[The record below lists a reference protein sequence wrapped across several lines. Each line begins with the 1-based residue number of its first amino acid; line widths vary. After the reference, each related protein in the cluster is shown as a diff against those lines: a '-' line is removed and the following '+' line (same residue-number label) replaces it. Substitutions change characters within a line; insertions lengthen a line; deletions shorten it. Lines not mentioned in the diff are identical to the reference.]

1 MHSIANMFISLTF
14 APENMD
20 TPNVQSFY
28 IELGRL
34 IKEKRKRILLN
45 QSALGDSVGLSRTS
59 ITNIERGRQQVALHM
74 LYEIASALRVEPQD
88 LLPAKR
94 FLEKKRTLRLSD
106 RHLSQEVADK
116 IAELYTEVPTKER
129 TKEKRNASD

>member
-1 MHSIANMFISLTF
+1 MFIFLTF
-14 APENMD
+14 AHGNGD
-20 TPNVQSFY
+20 TPRVRDFY
-28 IELGRL
+28 VELGRL

-74 LYEIASALRVEPQD
+74 LYVIASALRVEPQD

-94 FLEKKRTLRLSD
+94 FLEKKHKLRLSD
-106 RHLSQEVADK
+106 HHVSQEVAHT
-116 IAELYTEVPTKER
+116 ITELYDEGPMKER
-129 TKEKRNASD
+129 SKEKRNAGD